1 MSEVDTNKQAPL
13 REVDTN
19 ASAPLREMD
28 TSASAPLR
36 KAIGRLIGVG
46 IIAGAASAIVLT
58 VWQWQMHPQT
68 DDATLRANFIGV
80 APEVSGHIVELPVQ
94 DNQFVHEGDLL
105 FVINPRPY
113 EIALERAKVALLL
126 TRKEVDALEKGVG
139 VAEVSI
145 ARATAQAG
153 ATAADIARLEAQRV
167 AAQAALT
174 RAEGELKLAQDQLA
188 RVEPLL
194 ARQFVTEDQ
203 VDQARTKRLV
213 TAMSVEQAR
222 TTLAG
227 AVAAVEAARAQR
239 HAAVAAVEQAKT
251 ERGRAQDNVGQSG
264 DINARVRSAEVAVD
278 KAALDLSYC
287 RVYAPFSGH
296 VVNLN
301 ISKGAFARAGADV
314 FTLVD
319 TATWYVVANFRETH
333 LRHIR
338 QGAAADIYLQ
348 SHPNQRFHGRVV
360 GLGWAVLPESGAS
373 ANGLPKIDRQ
383 LDWVRLAQR
392 FPVRIRIDNPDD
404 SLHWCLGGRD
414 RAGRGSTGSPGG

>member
-1 MSEVDTNKQAPL
+1 V
-13 REVDTN
+13 
-19 ASAPLREMD
+19 
-28 TSASAPLR
+28 
-36 KAIGRLIGVG
+36 
-46 IIAGAASAIVLT
+46 
-58 VWQWQMHPQT
+58 HPQT
-68 DDATLRANFIGV
+68 DDATVRANFIGV

-105 FVINPRPY
+105 FVIDPRPY
-113 EIALERAKVALLL
+113 ELALERAKAALLL
-126 TRKEVDALEKGVG
+126 TQKEVDALTKGVG

-145 ARATAQAG
+145 TRATAQAG
-153 ATAADIARLEAQRV
+153 ATTADIARLEAQRV

-203 VDQARTKRLV
+203 VEQARTKRLV
-213 TAMSVEQAR
+213 AAMSVEQAR
-222 TTLAG
+222 TALAG

-264 DINARVRSAEVAVD
+264 DINARVRSAEVAVE

-319 TATWYVVANFRETH
+319 TATWYVVANFRETQ

-338 QGAAADIYLQ
+338 QGATADIYLQ
-348 SHPNQRFHGRVV
+348 SQPNQHFHGTVV
-360 GLGWAVLPESGAS
+360 GLGWAVVPDSGTS
-373 ANGLPKIDRQ
+373 AMGLPKIDRQ

-392 FPVRIRIDNPDD
+392 FPVRIRLDNPDD
-404 SLHWCLGGRD
+404 SFRIGASAVVTIRD
-414 RAGRGSTGSPGG
+414 EPPQAARAADRSR